1 MDIRLLHHIM
11 IKFLDL
17 KRVTKSFEP
26 ELSEA
31 VRRVIDSGW
40 YLLGNELKLFEDE
53 FAEYCGTRYCAG
65 VSDGLDALHLV
76 LRAWKIGEG
85 DEVIVPSN
93 TYIATWLAVS
103 MTGAKPIPVE
113 PDIDTYCINP
123 ALIENAI
130 TEKTKAIIPVHLYGR
145 ACEMDKINETAK
157 RYNLKVLEDNAQAQG
172 AIYKGKRTGNLG
184 DAAAISFYP
193 GKNIGALGDAGAIT
207 TNDEELYNKI
217 KYLRNYGSEKKYHNI
232 EKGYN
237 NRMDEIQAAILRVKL
252 KKLDKDNRK
261 RRKIAEYYTSNITN
275 KKIILPGAGEGEN
288 NVWHQ
293 YVIRC
298 DERDRLQK
306 YLYDN
311 GIETMIH
318 YPIPPH
324 KQKAYKE
331 YSGLSLPISEKIHRE
346 VLSLP
351 IDPNMNEGEIK
362 EILEAINKFI

>member
-1 MDIRLLHHIM
+1 M

-17 KRVTKSFEP
+17 KRVTESFEP
-26 ELSEA
+26 ELTEA
-31 VRRVIDSGW
+31 VKRVIDSGW
-40 YLLGNELKLFEDE
+40 YLLGNELKSFEEE
-53 FAEYCGTRYCAG
+53 FAEYCGTRFCAG
-65 VSDGLDALHLV
+65 VSNGLDALHLV

-123 ALIENAI
+123 SLIENAI

-145 ACEMDKINETAK
+145 ACEMDKIKEIAK
-157 RYNLKVLEDNAQAQG
+157 KYNIKVLEDNAQAQG
-172 AIYKGKRTGNLG
+172 AKYKGKRTGNLG

-193 GKNIGALGDAGAIT
+193 GKNIGALGDAGAVT

-252 KKLDKDNRK
+252 KRLDKDNGK
-261 RRKIAEYYTSNITN
+261 RRQIAEYYSANITN
-275 KKIILPGAGEGEN
+275 KKIILPQSGEREG

-298 DERDRLQK
+298 EERDRLQV
-306 YLYDN
+306 YLYNN

-331 YSGLSLPISEKIHRE
+331 YGGLSLPISEKIHKE

-351 IDPNMNEGEIK
+351 IDVNMESGETK
-362 EILEAINKFI
+362 EICEAINKFK